1 MEVVLSTEVEEAASE
16 DTTTIVAIE
25 KGEREAGEREVD
37 RSAAG
42 LQNRPRPNGIVNIVV
57 LYCTKYRAPQN
68 DETIE
73 TWHGNKIVLK
83 LIFRNFQIS

>member
-1 MEVVLSTEVEEAASE
+1 MDVVLSTEVEEAASE

-25 KGEREAGEREVD
+25 KGEREREREVD

-57 LYCTKYRAPQN
+57 LYCTKYRAPQT

-73 TWHGNKIVLK
+73 T
-83 LIFRNFQIS
+83 

>member
-1 MEVVLSTEVEEAASE
+1 MDVVLSTEVEEAASE

-25 KGEREAGEREVD
+25 KGEREREREVD

-57 LYCTKYRAPQN
+57 LYCTKYRAPHT

-73 TWHGNKIVLK
+73 T
-83 LIFRNFQIS
+83 

>member
-1 MEVVLSTEVEEAASE
+1 MVLSTEVEEAASE

-25 KGEREAGEREVD
+25 KGEREREREVD

-57 LYCTKYRAPQN
+57 LYCTKYRAPQT

-73 TWHGNKIVLK
+73 T
-83 LIFRNFQIS
+83 